1 MDFDSDAEDELS
13 SLQPDE
19 AAGFVEPDPY
29 VSETAREIEEI
40 QVVSETVETQPAME
54 IKTPSPTPLSVVDV
68 AENFS
73 EYDDHDDLVVSEV
86 TMASMESQT
95 LEALQIVFGSFFSAQ
110 IPSYQSIA
118 NKMKKIAIWIRYTWL
133 DLR

>member
-54 IKTPSPTPLSVVDV
+54 IKTPSPTPPSVVDV
-68 AENFS
+68 AESFS

-86 TMASMESQT
+86 TMASMEPQT
-95 LEALQIVFGSFFSAQ
+95 LEIVFGSFYNAQ
-110 IPSYQSIA
+110 IPSYEGIA
-118 NKMKKIAIWIRYTWL
+118 NKMKKTAT
-133 DLR
+133 